1 MVDTEVAQGRTEK
14 YRGQLTVEE
23 FLLVELMAG
32 ALDQFQLIDKTVVLV
47 TQVGTGLVGVE
58 FLDDFDFSAFV
69 AMTGG
74 VHNDVVAR
82 QVINTLE
89 VAVATNRPGD
99 RRRLDFEYGF
109 NFVQQLDR
117 IADVPVKFVDE
128 TDDRCITQTANVHQG
143 DGARFDTFTAIEH
156 HQSRVD
162 GGQRTVGV
170 FREVFVARGV
180 EQVDH
185 VVAIRELHDRRGNRD
200 TPLFLHFHPVGGGM
214 AVGLSRFHRTG
225 DSNRLTHQQ
234 ELFGDGGLTRIGVGN
249 NGESAA
255 FRDFGGLV
263 GHGKSPDD

>member
-1 MVDTEVAQGRTEK
+1 MGAGFI
-14 YRGQLTVEE
+14 G
-23 FLLVELMAG
+23 VEL
-32 ALDQFQLIDKTVVLV
+32 F
-47 TQVGTGLVGVE
+47 
-58 FLDDFDFSAFV
+58 DDFGFGTFMT
-69 AMTGG
+69 MTGG
-74 VHNDVVAR
+74 VDDDVVVC
-82 QVINTLE
+82 QVVNTLE
-89 VAVATNRPGD
+89 VTVATNRPGD
-99 RRRLDFEYGF
+99 RCSLDFQDCF
-109 NFVQQLDR
+109 DLVQQLDR
-117 IADVPVKFVDE
+117 VANIAVEFVDKA
-128 TDDRCITQTANVHQG
+128 DDRRVTQTANVHQG
-143 DGARFDTFTAIEH
+143 DGTWLNTFTAVEH
-156 HQSRVD
+156 HQRRVD
-162 GGQRTVGV
+162 RSQCAVGV

-185 VVAIRELHDRRGNRD
+185 VVAIRELHDRRGNRN